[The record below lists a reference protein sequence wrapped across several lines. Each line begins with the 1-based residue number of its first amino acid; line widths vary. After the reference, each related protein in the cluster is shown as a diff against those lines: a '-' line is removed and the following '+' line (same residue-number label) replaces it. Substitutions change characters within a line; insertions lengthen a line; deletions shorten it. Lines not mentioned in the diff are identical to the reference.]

1 MHRGSGSNLKDAT
14 PIPPPRRRKRNKGRP
29 LPPKPDEV
37 SAENSSNGLDRTETG
52 NEPLY
57 SSVRSPK
64 SSGDE
69 QEAEEK
75 TRSYEEG
82 GKRTKEI
89 YEHKA
94 SIRCRFTAI
103 RQTVSLLRPLER
115 FENLF
120 RSYTEH
126 FGIAGERNRKSDL
139 ERRGF
144 REKVLRERRCAAAVR
159 KIRQRPH
166 EQRFLHSEARGEE
179 KMEARGEAR
188 GGSVEEGGEMERQRE
203 VQALEH
209 RQPAELRRVGYEET
223 SIEGNGAPTGRI
235 RVPSEETRQEQHR
248 VASARILP
256 LPIFRGTQPF
266 SYRSLPS
273 GSFPRKRQI

>member
-1 MHRGSGSNLKDAT
+1 M
-14 PIPPPRRRKRNKGRP
+14 
-29 LPPKPDEV
+29 
-37 SAENSSNGLDRTETG
+37 
-52 NEPLY
+52 
-57 SSVRSPK
+57 RSPK

-159 KIRQRPH
+159 KIRQRSH

-179 KMEARGEAR
+179 KMETRGEAR
-188 GGSVEEGGEMERQRE
+188 GGSVEEGGEMERERE

-273 GSFPRKRQI
+273 GSFLENAKSNNYANNNLF